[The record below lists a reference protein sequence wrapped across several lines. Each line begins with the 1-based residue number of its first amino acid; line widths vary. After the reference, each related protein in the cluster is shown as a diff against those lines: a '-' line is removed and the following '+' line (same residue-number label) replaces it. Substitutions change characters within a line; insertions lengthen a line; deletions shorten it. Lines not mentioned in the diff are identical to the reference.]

1 MKSVNKHLVAIK
13 AFAIEEQEG
22 EIRDTEVTRDQAMK
36 KQNRG
41 EVIKMGKDCDGWIEP
56 GDTVSFYRNAATSVV
71 IDGEELLIVNEAH
84 ILVKF

>member
-13 AFAIEEQEG
+13 PFPVEEQDG
-22 EIRDTEVTRDQAMK
+22 QIKDTEVSREQQMK

-41 EVIKMGKDCDGWIEP
+41 TVIKMGKDCDDWIAP
-56 GDTVSFYRNAATSVV
+56 GDTVSFYRNAATP
-71 IDGEELLIVNEAH
+71 IPPEEEGLLIVNENH